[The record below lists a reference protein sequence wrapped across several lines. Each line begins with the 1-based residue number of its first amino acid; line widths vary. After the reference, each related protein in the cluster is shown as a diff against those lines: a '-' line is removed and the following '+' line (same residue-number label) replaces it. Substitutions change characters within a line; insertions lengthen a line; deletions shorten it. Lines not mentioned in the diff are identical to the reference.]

1 MQNKAQIF
9 ESIKEVVSKLR
20 VNSRWL
26 FHMGLVYIGGA
37 VTLIAMKA
45 IQLVTVYG
53 MHTIAKGN
61 NVKTEDLNASF
72 HAIYDDFVEKQDNNY
87 WLNKFTNDVENK
99 RAVLMGNGGTLKIVL
114 VLNIVTGVLFLM
126 QGLYMYTVVGTT
138 KKTVEV
144 IESRPIEECVDT
156 LQS

>member
-1 MQNKAQIF
+1 
-9 ESIKEVVSKLR
+9 
-20 VNSRWL
+20 
-26 FHMGLVYIGGA
+26 MGLAYIGGS
-37 VTLIAMKA
+37 VTLIAMKV
-45 IQLVTVYG
+45 IQLLSVYG

-61 NVKTEDLNASF
+61 NVKTEALNESF
-72 HAIYDDFVEKQDNNY
+72 KAIYDDFVEAQDKNY
-87 WLNKFTNDVENK
+87 LFDKLFNDVENK

-126 QGLYMYTVVGTT
+126 QGLYMYSVVGTT